1 MPGRPLTEA
10 EIAAYDHVPPAVRR
24 RARVRRVPWLPPGT
38 AAMTLGRTILV
49 VRPVPND
56 GSSRLLAHELVH
68 VDQYARRG
76 ALRFLVGYATA
87 YLRLVV
93 RLRSH
98 DAAYRAIPAEI
109 EAYEADARWAA
120 RRR

>member
-1 MPGRPLTEA
+1 
-10 EIAAYDHVPPAVRR
+10 
-24 RARVRRVPWLPPGT
+24 
-38 AAMTLGRTILV
+38 MTLGRTILV

-98 DAAYRAIPAEI
+98 DAAYLAIPAEI